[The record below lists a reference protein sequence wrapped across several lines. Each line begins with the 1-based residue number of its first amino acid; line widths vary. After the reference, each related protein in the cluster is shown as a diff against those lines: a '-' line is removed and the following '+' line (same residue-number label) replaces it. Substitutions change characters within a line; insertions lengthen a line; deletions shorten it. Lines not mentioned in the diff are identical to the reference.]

1 MFDPIEVIDK
11 QNEVI
16 RIQSSV
22 INGLLNN
29 LMQHITTEE
38 ADGLPEVD
46 QINLAAQIRNEIEH

>member
-38 ADGLPEVD
+38 ADKLPEVD
-46 QINLAAQIRNEIEH
+46 QINLAAQIRNEIEC